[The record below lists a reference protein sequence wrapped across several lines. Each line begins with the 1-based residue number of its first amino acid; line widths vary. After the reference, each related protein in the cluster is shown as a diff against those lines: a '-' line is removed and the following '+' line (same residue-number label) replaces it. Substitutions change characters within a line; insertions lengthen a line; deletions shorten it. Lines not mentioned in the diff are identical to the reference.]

1 MLRSNQIKSNQ
12 IKSNQIKSNQIK
24 SNQIKSNQIKSLNM
38 SSSLN
43 VTIKEIIILRFVR
56 NDFNKV
62 IIIIIVV
69 SLRQIQQMRFNW
81 THFEEIIL
89 FVLIIEHKS
98 RKLNQFHKIELLN
111 YLKHRSHTY
120 LNKMCW
126 FIWNEFE
133 IVVNDSIINKALK
146 RLSWNHKKMMKQ
158 IAQRN
163 QQLHNDWM
171 QRLNE
176 WIAEQLIFLNE
187 NAACERIDDRRYDW
201 TSSSIIFTINQNLR
215 KSKKWS
221 ILFVFIVN
229 DYITWKMHQNNI
241 IAITFNNFVR
251 NQMLSQCTSIVNEN
265 LRWIFCL
272 KVCLI

>member
-1 MLRSNQIKSNQ
+1 VLRSNQIKSNQ

>member
-1 MLRSNQIKSNQ
+1 
-12 IKSNQIKSNQIK
+12 
-24 SNQIKSNQIKSLNM
+24 M

-43 VTIKEIIILRFVR
+43 VTLRETITLRFVR
-56 NDFNKV
+56 HDFNKV
-62 IIIIIVV
+62 IVAIIDV

-81 THFEEIIL
+81 THFAELIL

-98 RKLNQFHKIELLN
+98 RKLSQFHEIELLN
-111 YLKHRSHTY
+111 YLKHRSHAY
-120 LNKMCW
+120 LNEMCW

-133 IVVNDSIINKALK
+133 IAVNDSIVSKALK
-146 RLSWNHKKMMKQ
+146 RLSWNRKKMMRQ

-163 QQLHNDWM
+163 QQLRNDWM

-201 TSSSIIFTINQNLR
+201 ASSSIIFTISQNLR
-215 KSKKWS
+215 RSKRWN

-229 DYITWKMHQNNI
+229 DYIAWEMHQNSITAI
-241 IAITFNNFVR
+241 IFNDFVR
-251 NQMLSQCTSIVNEN
+251 NQMLSQCTSVVDESLI
-265 LRWIFCL
+265 WIFCL
-272 KVCLI
+272 RVWI